1 MLNIF
6 DICDKSRKNV
16 NMARLLKHYKIANG
30 DISL

>member
-16 NMARLLKHYKIANG
+16 NIMARLLKLQIANK